1 MQLPKHKCAER
12 LGWAACPGL
21 CTAVRTAEGYTA
33 SLGTHMGCMLCAV
46 DSCVVSCV
54 DNHVDSYGHTAP
66 LGPMWV
72 FTPLHSPRQ
81 GLSSTA
87 EPVQI
92 SVHLCPSAR
101 LHSWS

>member
-1 MQLPKHKCAER
+1 MP
-12 LGWAACPGL
+12 WAVHSCEDSGGL
-21 CTAVRTAEGYTA
+21 HCFPWHPHGLHAV
-33 SLGTHMGCMLCAV
+33 CAV